1 MKYKRIQLVDQG
13 FTTLTVL
20 REKKIPRSASQRVQ
34 AVNPI
39 WCEETLSPNSK
50 RQPHLPAKDLEEGNS
65 VTIGKSAQSRASN
78 SNSTPLGY
86 TRNSF

>member
-20 REKKIPRSASQRVQ
+20 CEKKIPRSASQRVQ

-39 WCEETLSPNSK
+39 WREKAIGSHSK
-50 RQPHLPAKDLEEGNS
+50 RQSHLPAKDLEEGNS

-78 SNSTPLGY
+78 SNSTPFGY